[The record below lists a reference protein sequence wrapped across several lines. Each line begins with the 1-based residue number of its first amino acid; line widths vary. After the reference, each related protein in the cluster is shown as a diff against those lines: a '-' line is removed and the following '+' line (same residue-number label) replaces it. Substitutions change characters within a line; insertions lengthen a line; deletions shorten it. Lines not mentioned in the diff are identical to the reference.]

1 MVREPL
7 LLQYYQ
13 LLPGSRAD
21 GADADN
27 TKLYRKGLGRFKRAV
42 AARYSEATLQRLLRW
57 QSADVRQAAVL
68 ALGLL
73 GSMKINANLAGSLH
87 DEDPTVRRLA
97 SEALW
102 SVWFRAD
109 APENNAELQR
119 IVLLRL
125 DEVGPE
131 VILADFQA
139 LLRKAP
145 RFAEVYNQRG
155 ILQFRCGC
163 YPRAVADCERALR
176 LNPYHFG
183 AASGLGQCFMKQKKL
198 RAALRSFRR
207 ALRINPNLDGVRQ
220 SVASIERLLDEEG
233 KR

>member
-1 MVREPL
+1 MVRDPL

-13 LLPGSRAD
+13 LLRGARAD
-21 GADADN
+21 GPDADA
-27 TKLYRKGLGRFKRAV
+27 TKEFRKGLGRFKRAV
-42 AARYSEATLQRLLRW
+42 AARYNEATLQRLMRC
-57 QSADVRQAAVL
+57 QAAEVRRAAVL
-68 ALGLL
+68 ALGLIA
-73 GSMKINANLAGSLH
+73 SIKVNSPLAGCLH
-87 DEDPTVRRLA
+87 DEDATVRRMA
-97 SEALW
+97 GEALW

-109 APENNAELQR
+109 TPENNAELQR
-119 IVLLRL
+119 IMLLRL

-131 VILADFQA
+131 VILADFEA

-155 ILQFRCGC
+155 IFQFRCGS
-163 YPRAVADCERALR
+163 YARAAADCDRALR
-176 LNPYHFG
+176 LNPCHFG

-207 ALRINPNLDGVRQ
+207 ALRINPSLDGVRQ
-220 SVASIERLLDEEG
+220 TITSIERLLGEEG

>member
-13 LLPGSRAD
+13 LLPISRGDGQQAD
-21 GADADN
+21 
-27 TKLYRKGLGRFKRAV
+27 LSREHRKGLSRFKRAV
-42 AARYSEATLQRLLRW
+42 EARYNEATLQRLLRW
-57 QSADVRQAAVL
+57 RGAEVRQAAVL
-68 ALGLL
+68 ALGLV
-73 GSMKINANLAGSLH
+73 GTMKVNPNLASCLH

-97 SEALW
+97 GEAMW
-102 SVWFRAD
+102 SIWFRAD
-109 APENNAELQR
+109 APEHNAELQR
-119 IVLLRL
+119 IILLRL

-131 VILADFQA
+131 IILADFEA

-155 ILQFRCGC
+155 IFHFRCGS
-163 YPRAVADCERALR
+163 YARAVADCDRALR
-176 LNPYHFG
+176 LNPCHFG

-220 SVASIERLLDEEG
+220 TITSIERLLGEEG